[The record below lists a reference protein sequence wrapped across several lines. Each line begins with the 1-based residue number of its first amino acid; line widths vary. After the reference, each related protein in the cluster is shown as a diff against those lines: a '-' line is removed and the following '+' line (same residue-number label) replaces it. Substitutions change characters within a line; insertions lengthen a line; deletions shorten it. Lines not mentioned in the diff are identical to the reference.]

1 MIDDTMN
8 CRAEGTQQ
16 LIDTMYT
23 YLTRRNVPIRPQ
35 LKQTQAPPPYSQAT
49 TSMLIKSHE
58 TAMKKEDIQTV
69 AREVC
74 VIIVLYFVLIIFVL
88 FIKYKFLIFQAQ
100 QIIQQHHEQRI
111 LEKQTNKG

>member
-35 LKQTQAPPPYSQAT
+35 LKQTQAPPAYSQAT

-69 AREVC
+69 AREVYIVILLYFIV
-74 VIIVLYFVLIIFVL
+74 VIIIL
-88 FIKYKFLIFQAQ
+88 FIKY
-100 QIIQQHHEQRI
+100 
-111 LEKQTNKG
+111 